1 MMKKAILSVLLL
13 FFLLS
18 GFAQNR
24 SPLVCRLGFTYE
36 ISQSKNW
43 GHNKPVV
50 KSILPYTPA
59 EQAGMKQ
66 SDVIEA
72 IDGVSTTEISPDE
85 IGQLLNPA
93 DKSEVILTVS
103 NLATPSKQVL
113 VKKQCKR
120 SNAITED
127 QLASAFGMYS
137 LETTFD
143 QEFTC
148 PFKTT
153 VTPDSVNFNQF
164 RTFAFTA
171 PDPQNY
177 QLETAIND
185 VIESALT
192 AKGMTVDTDHPDLL
206 VQTFYFF
213 DKNPNYKGANKVV
226 VEKEP
231 TYRYNFSRS
240 KMEKFPFLNNASA
253 ESEAEYLLQ
262 LGIRLIDQKDLPG
275 RVVWECEANELMEDS
290 YRLDDY
296 ARVHVPLMLQ
306 QYPYVKYTLNV
317 PFKVNK
323 KSYNYTGI
331 QYDIDHLDQVVDV
344 DRNAPAYAAG
354 IRPKD
359 VIEKIGRHKMDR
371 SAEEFS
377 EGYKKF
383 ISNTMSYRNPET
395 TFTDANGFKLCML
408 WDPSQYA
415 QVADAMQS
423 GGAMAPFSYL
433 YNFTPYV
440 NPSGNN
446 TCTFHIKRGKNKFEV
461 IIRPTIRSE
470 ATVELK

>member
-24 SPLVCRLGFTYE
+24 SPLICRLGFTYE

-43 GHNKPVV
+43 GYNKPVV
-50 KSILPYTPA
+50 KSILSYTPA
-59 EQAGMKQ
+59 EQAGMKP

-72 IDGVSTTEISPDE
+72 IDGVSTTEITPDE
-85 IGQLLNPA
+85 IVQLLNPA

-137 LETTFD
+137 LETTCD

-153 VTPDSVNFNQF
+153 VTPDSVNFNRF
-164 RTFAFTA
+164 RSFAFSA
-171 PDPQNY
+171 PDQQNY
-177 QLETAIND
+177 ELETTIND
-185 VIESALT
+185 VIENALT
-192 AKGMTVDTDHPDLL
+192 AKGMTVDTSDPDVL

-240 KMEKFPFLNNASA
+240 KMEKFPFLSNASA

-262 LGIRLIDQKDLPG
+262 LGIRLIDQKEIPG

-290 YRLDDY
+290 YRLDEY

-377 EGYKKF
+377 KGYKKF
-383 ISNTMSYRNPET
+383 ITNTMSYRNPET
-395 TFTDANGFKLCML
+395 TFTDANGFKLCMF

-415 QVADAMQS
+415 QVADAVQS

>member
-1 MMKKAILSVLLL
+1 MKKAILSVLLL

-24 SPLVCRLGFTYE
+24 SPLICRLGFTYE

-43 GHNKPVV
+43 GYNKPVV
-50 KSILPYTPA
+50 KSILSYTPA
-59 EQAGMKQ
+59 EQAGMKP

-72 IDGVSTTEISPDE
+72 IDGVSTTEITPDE
-85 IGQLLNPA
+85 IVQLLNPA

-137 LETTFD
+137 LETTCD

-153 VTPDSVNFNQF
+153 VTPDSVNFNRF
-164 RTFAFTA
+164 RSFAFSA
-171 PDPQNY
+171 PDQQNY
-177 QLETAIND
+177 ELETTIND
-185 VIESALT
+185 VIENALT
-192 AKGMTVDTDHPDLL
+192 AKGMTVDTSDPDVL

-240 KMEKFPFLNNASA
+240 KMEKFPFLSNASA

-262 LGIRLIDQKDLPG
+262 LGIRLIDQKEIPG

-290 YRLDDY
+290 YRLDEY

-377 EGYKKF
+377 KGYKKF
-383 ISNTMSYRNPET
+383 ITNTMSYRNPET
-395 TFTDANGFKLCML
+395 TFTDANGFKLCMF

-415 QVADAMQS
+415 QVADAVQS

>member
-1 MMKKAILSVLLL
+1 MMKKTILSTLLL
-13 FFLLS
+13 FFLFS

-24 SPLVCRLGFTYE
+24 NPLICRLGFDYE
-36 ISQSKNW
+36 ISQNRNW
-43 GHNKPVV
+43 GYNKPVV

-72 IDGVSTTEISPDE
+72 IDGVSTAQLTADEIS
-85 IGQLLNPA
+85 QLLNPA

-120 SNAITED
+120 SNTITED

-137 LETTFD
+137 LETTSE

-153 VTPDSVNFNQF
+153 VTPDTVNFNRF
-164 RTFAFTA
+164 RTFAFSA
-171 PDPQNY
+171 PDQQNY

-185 VIESALT
+185 AIENALT
-192 AKGMTVDTDHPDLL
+192 AKGMTVDTSEPDLL

-231 TYRYNFSRS
+231 TYRYNFSQR
-240 KMEKFPFLNNASA
+240 KMEKFPFLNNAAA
-253 ESEAEYLLQ
+253 ESEAPYLLQ
-262 LGIRLIDQKDLPG
+262 FGIRLIDQKDLPG

-290 YRLDDY
+290 YRLDEY
-296 ARVHVPLMLQ
+296 ARVHVPLMCM
-306 QYPYVKYTLNV
+306 QYPYVKYTRNA

-331 QYDIDHLDQVVDV
+331 NYDIDRLELVTDV
-344 DRNAPAYAAG
+344 DRNGPAYTAG

-359 VIEKIGRHKMDR
+359 VIEKIGRHKMNHT
-371 SAEEFS
+371 AEELS

-383 ISNTMSYRNPET
+383 ITNTMSYRDPQT
-395 TFTDANGFKLCML
+395 TYTDTNGFKMCML
-408 WDPSQYA
+408 WDPVKYP
-415 QVADAMQS
+415 QVADAIQS

-433 YNFTPYV
+433 YNFTPYI

-461 IIRPTIRSE
+461 IIQPTIRSE
-470 ATVELK
+470 AMVELK

>member
-1 MMKKAILSVLLL
+1 MKKKAILSTLLL

-24 SPLVCRLGFTYE
+24 NSLICRLGFTYE

-43 GHNKPVV
+43 GYNKPVV
-50 KSILPYTPA
+50 KNILPYTPA

-72 IDGVSTTEISPDE
+72 IDGVSTTEITPDE
-85 IGQLLNPA
+85 ISQLLNPA
-93 DKSEVILTVS
+93 DKNEVILTVS
-103 NLATPSKQVL
+103 NLASPSKQVL

-137 LETTFD
+137 LETTSE

-153 VTPDSVNFNQF
+153 VTPDTVNFNRF

-171 PDPQNY
+171 PDQQNY
-177 QLETAIND
+177 KLETAINE
-185 VIESALT
+185 VIENALT
-192 AKGMTVDTDHPDLL
+192 NKGMTVDTSDPDLL

-213 DKNPNYKGANKVV
+213 DKNPNYKGMNKVV

-231 TYRYNFSRS
+231 TFRYNSS
-240 KMEKFPFLNNASA
+240 QNKMEKYPFLNNASA
-253 ESEAEYLLQ
+253 ESEAPYLLQ
-262 LGIRLIDQKDLPG
+262 FGIRLIDQKDVPG

-296 ARVHVPLMLQ
+296 ARVHVPLMCV
-306 QYPYVKYTLNV
+306 QYPYVKYTRNV

-331 QYDIDHLDQVVDV
+331 DYDIDRLELVVDV
-344 DRNAPAYAAG
+344 DRNGPAYAAG

-383 ISNTMSYRNPET
+383 ITHTMSYRDPKT
-395 TFTDANGFKLCML
+395 TYTDANGFKLCML
-408 WDPSQYA
+408 WDPFKYS
-415 QVADAMQS
+415 QVADAVQS
-423 GGAMAPFSYL
+423 AGAMAPFSYL
-433 YNFTPYV
+433 YNFTPYI

-461 IIRPTIRSE
+461 IIRPTLRSE
-470 ATVELK
+470 TTVELK